1 MNRRF
6 ALLLVAPFFL
16 LAACQS
22 AIEEHTL
29 KNGMRIIVKV
39 DRRSPVVVSQIW
51 YRIGSIDEHPG
62 KTGISHVLEHMMFKG
77 TKKLKP
83 GEFSKIIARNG
94 GRENAFTSQ
103 DYTAYFQTLERSRL
117 PVALELEADRMQN
130 LVIEEKEL
138 SREVPVVMEERR
150 LRTEDK
156 PEGKLYEAFLKTAYR
171 THPYGWPT
179 IGSMDDLRS
188 LTADDVQSWYRQWYS
203 PQNATLVIVGDVEPD
218 DVFRLAKKYF
228 AGIPR
233 KVLPKRKIP
242 PEPPQ
247 KETRRV
253 TVKAPAKVP
262 RILIGYHTPVITTD
276 GKDWEPYAL
285 DVLAGVLDGGDSA
298 RFSRSLVRG
307 QQIASSAG
315 AGYDAVSRAPSQFTL
330 DATPA
335 NGKSIVDVEAAL
347 LAEIEKIKTEP
358 ITQQE
363 LDRVKAQVTAS
374 DVYQRDSMFYQGME
388 IGMLVMSG
396 LDYRIGD
403 QYVDRIDAITARQVQ
418 DVARRYLTSKNMTV
432 AVLVPQPI
440 KPVSRP
446 RPAVPAGGHHVN

>member
-6 ALLLVAPFFL
+6 VLLLAAPLLL

-22 AIEEHTL
+22 AVEEQTL
-29 KNGMRIIVKV
+29 KNGMRVIVKV
-39 DRRSPVVVSQIW
+39 DQRSPVVVSQIW
-51 YRIGSIDEHPG
+51 YRIGSMDERPG

-94 GRENAFTSQ
+94 GRENAFTSH
-103 DYTAYFQTLERSRL
+103 DFTAYFQTLERSRL
-117 PVALELEADRMQN
+117 PVAMELEADRMHN
-130 LVIEEKEL
+130 LVIDQNEL

-156 PEGKLYEAFLKTAYR
+156 PEGRLYEAFRKAAFQV
-171 THPYGWPT
+171 HPYGRPI

-188 LTADDVQSWYRQWYS
+188 LTVDDVQSWYRQWYS
-203 PQNATLVIVGDVEPD
+203 PQNATLVVVGDVEPGE
-218 DVFRLAKKYF
+218 VFRLARKYF
-228 AGIPR
+228 ADIPR
-233 KVLPKRKIP
+233 KELPKRDIVV
-242 PEPPQ
+242 EPQQ
-247 KETRRV
+247 KAPRRV
-253 TVKAPAKVP
+253 TVKAPAQVP
-262 RILIGYHTPVITTD
+262 RLLVGYHTPVITAG
-276 GKDWEPYAL
+276 GKHWEPYAL
-285 DVLAGVLDGGDSA
+285 DVLAGVLDGGESA

-315 AGYDAVSRAPSQFTL
+315 ASYDAVARAPSQFLL

-335 NGKSIVDVEAAL
+335 NGKSIADVETAL
-347 LAEIEKIKTEP
+347 LAEIEKIKSEP

-388 IGMLVMSG
+388 IGTLVMSG

-403 QYVDRIDAITARQVQ
+403 QYVDRINAVTARQVQ
-418 DVARRYLTSKNMTV
+418 DVARRYLTRENMTV
-432 AVLVPQPI
+432 AVLEPQAI
-440 KPVSRP
+440 KSSAGP
-446 RPAVPAGGHHVN
+446 RPATVGGGRHAQ